1 MLDKLLAA
9 GAYMIAGNVD
19 YRRPSDGM
27 CVNLGGFDAEHNVTI
42 RPEMQELVDELL
54 NPIAPV
60 TADPVED
67 APVPAPRKTRK
78 PKAVEPKVDTT
89 EAMLDDEPSLG
100 SLADD

>member
-9 GAYMIAGNVD
+9 GAYTIGDNVD
-19 YRRPSDGM
+19 FRKPNGY
-27 CVNLGGFDAEHNVTI
+27 CVNLGKVDANFNVTI
-42 RPEMQELVDELL
+42 NPLMQDLVDELL
-54 NPIAPV
+54 DPRAPV
-60 TADPVED
+60 TADPLED